1 MAGLFRPESMRHL
14 GPVVGAAALA
24 LLVAGCG
31 GSSTGSAQSEPSVA
45 IAPTGTSAPSS
56 PGSPDLPNVHL
67 PVGAV
72 PVAGTRV
79 DARALPAGYPRLVW
93 TEGNGGVIGFFAE
106 QGACTTVS
114 ASVVGQTDQSV
125 TVRLLITQPAS
136 TKPCPQYLLN
146 KEMTVNL
153 DRPLGS
159 RTVIMQAAIVRG

>member
-1 MAGLFRPESMRHL
+1 MRHL
-14 GPVVGAAALA
+14 GPVLGIAALA

-31 GSSTGSAQSEPSVA
+31 GSSTGLAQSEPSVA
-45 IAPTGTSAPSS
+45 VAPASTGAPSA
-56 PGSPDLPNVHL
+56 PDLPNFHL

-72 PVAGTRV
+72 PVAGAKV

-93 TEGNGGVIGFFAE
+93 TEGNGDVVGFFGE

-114 ASVVGQTDQSV
+114 ASVVGQTDQAV
-125 TVRLLITQPAS
+125 TVRLLISQPAS

-159 RTVIMQAAIVRG
+159 RTVIMQAAIIRG